1 MIGTALEPIY
11 LDVDLSYEAYEL
23 TVEDGEAYDVDLD
36 TVIKVEYITGDM
48 YDGPYDVTPRI
59 ESVILATRNKTMRDD
74 VTVYDAVFYTGTI
87 NRGSYVYDTIPD
99 DQIVPLGNVPA
110 RYYSEIVHQL
120 TRATASGTR
129 NNENW
134 RAEKDK

>member
-48 YDGPYDVTPRI
+48 YGGPYEVTPRI
-59 ESVILATRNKTMRDD
+59 ESVVLATRNKTMSND
-74 VTVYDAVFYTGTI
+74 VTVYEIPYAEVSNPAGGKTATI
-87 NRGSYVYDTIPD
+87 GGI
-99 DQIVPLGNVPA
+99 
-110 RYYSEIVHQL
+110 
-120 TRATASGTR
+120 
-129 NNENW
+129 
-134 RAEKDK
+134 